1 MKAAELALSKS
12 RHRIMPLAAAAVGLV
27 AVLLWASCGGSPP
40 MHYYTLETPSA
51 PPPSDPTTNLVL
63 GIEHFRGPEI
73 MRDDRI
79 VHYESSTQLNFYQ
92 QHRWSAEPTAMLAE
106 LCHRWLE
113 QKGVFAE
120 IRLAPYRDPVD
131 YSLRGRVLD
140 FEEVDEPTGVK
151 GRVSLELTLIR
162 SRDRQVVF
170 FERRQAE
177 FGAEEKGVA
186 GVVSALNSATQ
197 QLLDEMMPG
206 VVARVENDYR
216 EASSKTAK

>member
-12 RHRIMPLAAAAVGLV
+12 RRRIMPLAAAAVGLV

-131 YSLRGRVLD
+131 YSL
-140 FEEVDEPTGVK
+140 K
-151 GRVSLELTLIR
+151 
-162 SRDRQVVF
+162 
-170 FERRQAE
+170 
-177 FGAEEKGVA
+177 GAEYWISRRSTSQLGLKDASASNSPSSARATGKWYFSSA
-186 GVVSALNSATQ
+186 ARQRSALRKR
-197 QLLDEMMPG
+197 G
-206 VVARVENDYR
+206 GGRG
-216 EASSKTAK
+216 

>member
-1 MKAAELALSKS
+1 
-12 RHRIMPLAAAAVGLV
+12 
-27 AVLLWASCGGSPP
+27 

-151 GRVSLELTLIR
+151 GRVSLELTLVR
-162 SRDRQVVF
+162 SRDRQVIF
-170 FERRQAE
+170 FERRLAE
-177 FGAEEKGVA
+177 AAVQEKGVA

>member
-1 MKAAELALSKS
+1 MI
-12 RHRIMPLAAAAVGLV
+12 RQ
-27 AVLLWASCGGSPP
+27 
-40 MHYYTLETPSA
+40 
-51 PPPSDPTTNLVL
+51 TNLVL

-177 FGAEEKGVA
+177 VGAEEKGVA
-186 GVVSALNSATQ
+186 GVVNALNSATQ

>member
-1 MKAAELALSKS
+1 MKAAELPLSES
-12 RHRIMPLAAAAVGLV
+12 RQRIMAPAAAAVGLV
-27 AVLLWASCGGSPP
+27 AVLVWASCGGSPP
-40 MHYYTLETPSA
+40 THYYTLETPSA
-51 PPPSDPTTNLVL
+51 PAPSDPTTNLVL
-63 GIEHFRGPEI
+63 GVERFRGPDI

-79 VHYESSTQLNFYQ
+79 VHYQSSTQLNFYQ
-92 QHRWSAEPTAMLAE
+92 QHRWSADPTAMLAE

-140 FEEVDEPTGVK
+140 FEEVDDPTGVK
-151 GRVSLELTLIR
+151 GRVGLELSLVR
-162 SRDRQVVF
+162 SRDRQVIF

-177 FGAEEKGVA
+177 AAVQEKGVA
-186 GVVSALNSATQ
+186 GVVSALNSATR

-206 VVARVENDYR
+206 VVARAENDYR
-216 EASSKTAK
+216 EASSRNAK

>member
-1 MKAAELALSKS
+1 MKAAELPPSES
-12 RHRIMPLAAAAVGLV
+12 RQRIMAPVAAAVGLV
-27 AVLLWASCGGSPP
+27 AVLVWASCGGSPP

-177 FGAEEKGVA
+177 VGAEEKGWRAWLTPSTV
-186 GVVSALNSATQ
+186 L
-197 QLLDEMMPG
+197 P
-206 VVARVENDYR
+206 
-216 EASSKTAK
+216 SSF

>member
-1 MKAAELALSKS
+1 MKTVELVLSES
-12 RHRIMPLAAAAVGLV
+12 RHRIMPRAAATFGLV
-27 AVLLWASCGGSPP
+27 AVLALASCGGTPP
-40 MHYYTLETPSA
+40 MHYYTLQTPSA
-51 PPPSDPTTNLVL
+51 PAPSDPRTNLVL
-63 GIEHFRGPEI
+63 GVEHFRGRDI

-79 VHYESSTQLNFYQ
+79 VHYQSSTQLNFYQ
-92 QHRWSAEPTAMLAE
+92 QHRWSADPTAQLAE
-106 LCHRWLE
+106 LCHRRLE
-113 QKGVFAE
+113 QTGIFAE
-120 IRLAPYRDPVD
+120 VRLAPYRDPVD